1 MPAVDPIRQREPDRA
16 NRDPAPVRRPASV
29 RASSVG
35 RRRCR
40 KLARHATRPAQVA
53 AALLLRWR
61 AISPRC
67 AGAIR
72 NARVSVV
79 NPLAPTPSVIAPNND
94 SNGKATGSSRRARRG
109 AGCWLRTT
117 MAPPAGR
124 RYRAAGLRG
133 GGRRRPVVLSQGAH
147 ARMDVPV
154 GEGSARPRSGRYQET
169 FDRGRR
175 FALAFARGCGRRHAP
190 GRRARVSSRASVRS
204 LELGDVRSDGRK
216 GAMRCWCGHDRDSL
230 WMHGIWPTVEAAA
243 QHGRARSS
251 SVGASCPAG
260 RR

>member
-1 MPAVDPIRQREPDRA
+1 M
-16 NRDPAPVRRPASV
+16 RRPASV

-79 NPLAPTPSVIAPNND
+79 NPVAPTPSVIAPNND
-94 SNGKATGSSRRARRG
+94 SNGKATGSSRRPRRG
-109 AGCWLRTT
+109 AGWWLRTT
-117 MAPPAGR
+117 MAPRAGAEN
-124 RYRAAGLRG
+124 RAAGLRG
-133 GGRRRPVVLSQGAH
+133 GGRRRRVVLSQGAH
-147 ARMDVPV
+147 ARMDVAV
-154 GEGSARPRSGRYQET
+154 GRGPLGHARDDQET

-175 FALAFARGCGRRHAP
+175 LALAFARGWRSSA
-190 GRRARVSSRASVRS
+190 RARTAHSRVVP
-204 LELGDVRSDGRK
+204 GGRLK
-216 GAMRCWCGHDRDSL
+216 S
-230 WMHGIWPTVEAAA
+230 
-243 QHGRARSS
+243 
-251 SVGASCPAG
+251 
-260 RR
+260 